1 MPDREPIALTI
12 VTGFLGAGKTT
23 LLNWLLKDPAL
34 TDTAVIVNE
43 FGEIAIDHFL
53 VETAGDGVIELGGGC
68 LCCTVR
74 GELADTLMALAERP
88 QRPRRVVLETTGL
101 ADPAPVL
108 QALAA
113 HPVLSARYRPEV
125 VIAVVDAV
133 NSAPTLDAHEEAR
146 RQTALADRIVITKA
160 ELAADAPEALRAR
173 LATLNSEAAIVD
185 SRDATALTATNLLR
199 PGFAGGSR
207 TPQTPPFSE
216 AHHHHHHGHHASHF
230 NSVCLVH
237 EGPLPLMAVE
247 NFLDLVTTQQG
258 DRILRIKGLME
269 TDDDPGRPVLIQG
282 AQRLLHAP
290 QRLSR
295 WPDNA
300 PRGTRLV
307 IIGQHLDVE
316 YVRRIFAAFAGQAAV
331 DTPDRKALEEN
342 PLAIAGFRP

>member
-1 MPDREPIALTI
+1 MAERESIALSI

-23 LLNWLLKDPAL
+23 LLNRLLKDPAL

-74 GELADTLMALAERP
+74 GELADTLMAVTERP

-113 HPVLSARYRPEV
+113 HPVLSVLYRPEAI
-125 VIAVVDAV
+125 IAVVDAV
-133 NSAPTLDAHEEAR
+133 NGASTLDTYEEAR
-146 RQTALADRIVITKA
+146 RQAALADRIVITKA
-160 ELAADAPEALRAR
+160 ELAPDGPEPLRAR
-173 LATLNSEAAIVD
+173 LAELNGEAEILD
-185 SRDATALTATNLLR
+185 SRDSAPLTAAKLLR
-199 PGFAGGSR
+199 PGFAAGSR
-207 TPQTPPFSE
+207 TPLTPSFSE
-216 AHHHHHHGHHASHF
+216 AHHHHHHHTSHF
-230 NSVCLVH
+230 SSVCLVH
-237 EGPLPLMAVE
+237 EGALPLLAVE

-258 DRILRIKGLME
+258 EQILRIKGLVE
-269 TDDDPGRPVLIQG
+269 TDDDPDHPVLIQG
-282 AQRLLHAP
+282 ARRLLHAP
-290 QRLSR
+290 ERLSR

-307 IIGQHLDVE
+307 VIGQHLDVE
-316 YVRRIFAAFAGQAAV
+316 YIRRIFAAFAGQAAV

-342 PLAIAGFRP
+342 PLAIAAFRPLP